1 MQTNENKANEKNEF
15 ISYLEEH
22 DIISHINRVL
32 LKLFEEKEKPT
43 DAIEYIRKNWGNT
56 DADISLDELKKENSF
71 LREENKN
78 LTKKFE
84 ELNNTLKKLI
94 SDNEALEA

>member
-32 LKLFEEKEKPT
+32 LKLFEEKEKPA

>member
-1 MQTNENKANEKNEF
+1 MQANENKTNEKNEF

-22 DIISHINRVL
+22 DIISHISRVL
-32 LKLFEEKEKPT
+32 LKLFEEKEKPA
-43 DAIEYIRKNWGNT
+43 DAIEYIRKNWDNT

-94 SDNEALEA
+94 SDNEVSEA

>member
-1 MQTNENKANEKNEF
+1 MQTNENKENEKNEF

-32 LKLFEEKEKPT
+32 LKLFEEKEKPV

>member
-1 MQTNENKANEKNEF
+1 MQTNENKENEKNEF

-32 LKLFEEKEKPT
+32 LKLFEEKEKPV

-71 LREENKN
+71 LREENKI

>member
-1 MQTNENKANEKNEF
+1 MQTNENKTNEKNEF

-22 DIISHINRVL
+22 DIINHISRVL
-32 LKLFEEKEKPT
+32 LKLFEEKEKPA
-43 DAIEYIRKNWGNT
+43 DVIEYIRMNWGNT
-56 DADISLDELKKENSF
+56 DADISLDELKKENAF

-94 SDNEALEA
+94 SDNEASEA

>member
-1 MQTNENKANEKNEF
+1 MQTNENETNEKNEF

-32 LKLFEEKEKPT
+32 LKLFEEKEKPA

-94 SDNEALEA
+94 SDNEASEA